1 MKKTALAISVLTISC
16 ALFVYRAEFLQ
27 FARHLESVSQGT
39 PLLTA
44 LILIALKTIVAPLGF
59 PGTPLTLL
67 SGALLGNFFGTIAAL
82 IGNTI
87 GATLAFLL
95 SRYLLKEYVQKNL
108 VSKYPKMRKYEERL
122 EEKAFSTVVVLRLI
136 PLFPFNALNFLLG
149 VSNIPVRTYALASF
163 VGMIPGTALFVY
175 FGESLRMRSIINIIF
190 AVLGIAAL
198 TYLGKMYEKRF

>member
-1 MKKTALAISVLTISC
+1 MP
-16 ALFVYRAEFLQ
+16 F
-27 FARHLESVSQGT
+27 
-39 PLLTA
+39 LTA
-44 LILIALKTIVAPLGF
+44 LILIALKTVVAPLGF

-82 IGNTI
+82 IGNTL

-95 SRYLLKEYVQKNL
+95 SRYLLKEYFQKNL

-122 EEKAFSTVVVLRLI
+122 EEKAFSTVVALRLI

-175 FGESLRMRSIINIIF
+175 FGESLRMLSVINIVF
-190 AVLGIAAL
+190 AVLGIATL